1 MRTLHEKKCKQLKC
15 MTNKNADAP
24 KIGSVEAFIDI
35 LVMKMKIS
43 FQTVDKISITIS
55 KLTEE
60 ELWPQI
66 NMFILM

>member
-1 MRTLHEKKCKQLKC
+1 MRTLHEKKCTQLKC
-15 MTNKNADAP
+15 MTKKDADAQ
-24 KIGSVEAFIDI
+24 KLGSVEAFIDI

-43 FQTVDKISITIS
+43 FQVVDKISVTIS

-66 NMFILM
+66 NKFILM